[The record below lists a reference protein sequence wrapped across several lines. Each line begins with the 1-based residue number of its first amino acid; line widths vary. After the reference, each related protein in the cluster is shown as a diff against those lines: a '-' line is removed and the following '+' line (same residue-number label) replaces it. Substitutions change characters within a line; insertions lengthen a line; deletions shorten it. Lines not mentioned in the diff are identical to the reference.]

1 MNFLKKLAII
11 LLAIAIGAVLTWL
24 GLWAANIFNFILSL
38 PIGVLG
44 LVLSQAQGVIGFV
57 YAFISFGLAFGAAF
71 YFAQC
76 VLTMENSI
84 FMTETP
90 WMTRLIVICFAAL
103 MIFTIDGRLDPF
115 VPQFLLDGIEFLRT
129 ECGVYLLAPI
139 DWMEALSEGSSLDA
153 RDYNVFNTAICLG
166 GGLSL
171 FYNFYDNRQDLT

>member
-1 MNFLKKLAII
+1 MNFLKNLAII

-44 LVLSQAQGVIGFV
+44 LLLSQAEGVIGFV
-57 YAFISFGLAFGAAF
+57 YAFISFGLAFGFAF
-71 YFAQC
+71 YLVQC
-76 VLTMENSI
+76 VLTREYSI

-90 WMTRLIVICFAAL
+90 WMTRLIVICFTAL

-139 DWMEALSEGSSLDA
+139 DWVEGGSSLDA

-166 GGLSL
+166 GGISL
-171 FYNFYDNRQDLT
+171 FYNVWDEWLD